1 MSESAV
7 PSAASGPASD
17 RSSCLFCRI
26 ADGDLPADV
35 VLDSGR
41 VIAFRD
47 LSPQAPTHVL
57 VIPKTHWPTVGD
69 IDDAGVLAELVST
82 AKQVAE
88 SEGLAGYRL
97 VFNSGEAA
105 QQTVHHVHGHVLG
118 GRPLTWPPG

>member
-41 VIAFRD
+41 VIAFHD

-69 IDDAGVLAELVST
+69 IDDAGVLAELVAT

>member
-1 MSESAV
+1 MSESAAS
-7 PSAASGPASD
+7 SAASGPASD

>member
-69 IDDAGVLAELVST
+69 IDDAGVLAELVAT